1 MSESN
6 ATEKIRQLKNSRRDP
21 SPWIALYLDSST
33 PMGENAKANILLDIS
48 SKSRQFFLPLIRPF
62 CRLMICITKILKTFL
77 PNAIQSSWLLHQ
89 TIYLGLRYFVSPH
102 ANYLIMR
109 HFSIGSQLLEF
120 VAVNAREI
128 DMELNPLRPKK
139 LADLKD
145 NVFLDH
151 DLNIYNF
158 IIALN
163 RQLNEKG
170 IQLEPN
176 DQLDYSC
183 IHDDFGIEKMPKGWF
198 NIIDL
203 ETAIEIYTPMYQLF
217 LTDSDF
223 WRACNSLQL
232 DETIAVYATSII
244 KDQRFLGLVNNRHPI
259 IPESCLSA
267 GHRLMLHGL
276 AAESLHGFIMK
287 RKQAQTSANE
297 TSQS

>member
-1 MSESN
+1 MSELN

-21 SPWIALYLDSST
+21 SPWMALYLDSST
-33 PMGENAKANILLDIS
+33 PLGENAKANLLLDVS
-48 SKSRQFFLPLIRPF
+48 SKSRQFLLPLIRPF
-62 CRLMICITKILKTFL
+62 CRLMICIFKILKTFI
-77 PNAIQSSWLLHQ
+77 PNAIHSSWLLHR
-89 TIYLGLRYFVSPH
+89 TIYFGLRCFVSPH

-109 HFSIGSQLLEF
+109 HFNIGSQLLEF
-120 VAVNAREI
+120 VAINVKGI
-128 DMELNPLRPKK
+128 DMELNPLRPTK
-139 LADLKD
+139 LADLKN

-158 IIALN
+158 IIELN
-163 RQLNEKG
+163 RQLKEKG
-170 IQLEPN
+170 VQLEPRE
-176 DQLDYSC
+176 QLDYSC
-183 IHDDFGIEKMPKGWF
+183 IHDDFGIEKLPEGWF

-203 ETAIEIYTPMYQLF
+203 ETAIEIYTPMYQFF

-244 KDQRFLGLVNNRHPI
+244 QDHRFLGLVNNRHPI

-276 AAESLHGFIMK
+276 AAESLHGFIMERK
-287 RKQAQTSANE
+287 RA
-297 TSQS
+297 